1 MKNKNLIILCAV
13 TLIVIIAAAIS
24 SNLRSPRE
32 DIEKPIL
39 FPELA
44 NRIND
49 VSKISIQGP
58 ENTVRLQENN
68 GEWFIASADNYPATF
83 DKVRQTVLNMSALRL
98 EEKKTD
104 NPDYYARLGV
114 EDPGSKEASSHLV
127 TLSDATGN
135 TLASVII
142 GKARQSSG
150 SRPGLYVRK
159 SGDAQSLLVEGIMEV
174 SSDTADWFD
183 RQLFD
188 IPSEEMKE
196 IIIQYADGNT
206 FEIYKETREQPDF
219 KIRNKDDVP
228 SAAKIIVRRIASA
241 LEEMRADGVQ
251 AADDFEFSSEETIKT
266 TYTTFDGLIIES
278 LLARIDDRAFGLFS
292 ASHEPAQAVMSESD
306 STDAEELTEKIN
318 EYVDTLNDKLSGWV
332 YEIPVFK
339 YEAMTT
345 SIDDLARFPVN

>member
-13 TLIVIIAAAIS
+13 TLTVIIAAAIS
-24 SNLRSPRE
+24 SNLQSPRE
-32 DIEKPIL
+32 DFEKPIL

-58 ENTVRLQENN
+58 GNTVRLQENN
-68 GEWFIASADNYPATF
+68 GKWFIASSDNYPAAF
-83 DKVRQTVLNMSALRL
+83 DKVRQTVLNMSALKL

-104 NPDYYARLGV
+104 NPNYYAQLGV
-114 EDPGSKEASSHLV
+114 EDPGSIKASSHLV
-127 TLSDATGN
+127 TLFDATGN

-150 SRPGLYVRK
+150 SSPGLYVRK

-174 SSDTADWFD
+174 SSDAADWFD

-188 IPSEEMKE
+188 IPLEEMKE
-196 IIIQYADGNT
+196 IVIQYADGNT
-206 FEIYKETREQPDF
+206 FEIYKETREQSDF
-219 KIRNKDDVP
+219 KIRDKDDVP

-241 LEEMRADGVQ
+241 LEEMRANGVR
-251 AADDFEFSSEETIKT
+251 AANNFEFSTEESIKT
-266 TYTTFDGLIIES
+266 IYKTFDGLIIES
-278 LLARIDDRAFGLFS
+278 LLAKIDDRAYGLFS
-292 ASHEPAQAVMSESD
+292 ASHDPAQAVMPESD

-345 SIDDLARFPVN
+345 NIDDLTRFPVN